1 MTVVTLEDHIVCIE
15 CNLLTIS
22 LIQEIDQRIG
32 TIITVAVITAI
43 TATYHNAPATDVS
56 SYFTQTFYLHQGLKR
71 GPRY

>member
-43 TATYHNAPATDVS
+43 TATYPATDVS
-56 SYFTQTFYLHQGLKR
+56 SYFTQTLYLHQGLKR